1 MIRLSRLADYGL
13 VLMGRM
19 AAKPATVHT
28 AVGLSEET
36 QLPMPTV
43 AKLLVRLTQGG
54 LLLSH
59 RGARGGYQLARPP
72 AEISVGDIVVAVDGP
87 IALTQCLEHGAAGAC
102 DVEPIC
108 PTRRGWN
115 RLNDAVKRAFSEVS
129 LAELAQ
135 PYSNL
140 TQPEPIRFGAESRDA
155 TSR

>member
-19 AAKPATVHT
+19 AARPATVHT
-28 AVGLSEET
+28 AVGLAEET

-59 RGARGGYQLARPP
+59 RGAKGGYQLARPP

-87 IALTQCLEHGAAGAC
+87 IALTQCLEHGTGAC

-135 PYSNL
+135 PTPL
-140 TQPEPIRFGAESRDA
+140 FQPKDRVQHGAEAREV
-155 TSR
+155 

>member
-19 AAKPATVHT
+19 AARPANVHT
-28 AVGLSEET
+28 ALGLSEDT

-54 LLLSH
+54 LLISH
-59 RGARGGYQLARPP
+59 RGAKGGYELARGPSDITV
-72 AEISVGDIVVAVDGP
+72 ADIVVAVDGP

-115 RLNDAVKRAFSEVS
+115 RLNDAVKRALTEVS

-135 PYSNL
+135 PMPL
-140 TQPEPIRFGAESRDA
+140 LQPQARFGGEAEPDGVKP
-155 TSR
+155 

>member
-19 AAKPATVHT
+19 AIRPATVHT
-28 AVGLSEET
+28 ALGLSDDT

-54 LLLSH
+54 LLVSH
-59 RGARGGYQLARPP
+59 RGAKGGYELARPP
-72 AEISVGDIVVAVDGP
+72 STITVADIVVAVDGP
-87 IALTQCLEHGAAGAC
+87 IALTQCLEHGAGPC

-115 RLNDAVKRAFSEVS
+115 RLNEAVKRALADVS

-135 PYSNL
+135 PPSPM
-140 TQPEPIRFGAESRDA
+140 QPQARFGIESEPRDVVK
-155 TSR
+155 S

>member
-19 AAKPATVHT
+19 AARPAAVHT
-28 AVGLSEET
+28 AMGLAEET

-54 LLLSH
+54 LLISH
-59 RGARGGYQLARPP
+59 RGAKGGYELASSP
-72 AEISVGDIVVAVDGP
+72 AAISVGGIVVAVDGP
-87 IALTQCLEHGAAGAC
+87 IALTQCLEHGEGAC

-115 RLNDAVKRAFSEVS
+115 RLNEAVKRALYEVS
-129 LAELAQ
+129 LAEL
-135 PYSNL
+135 
-140 TQPEPIRFGAESRDA
+140 TQPVPALPTNDPIRNGAEARDA
-155 TSR
+155 

>member
-19 AAKPATVHT
+19 AARPAPGHN
-28 AVGLSEET
+28 ALGLSDET

-54 LLLSH
+54 LLVSH
-59 RGARGGYQLARPP
+59 RGAKGGYQLARPP

-87 IALTQCLEHGAAGAC
+87 IALTQCLEHGAGPC

-115 RLNDAVKRAFSEVS
+115 RLNDAVKRALTEVS

-135 PYSNL
+135 PMPPLELQS
-140 TQPEPIRFGAESRDA
+140 TFHIGPEPGDIAKQ
-155 TSR
+155 

>member
-28 AVGLSEET
+28 AVGLSDET

-87 IALTQCLEHGAAGAC
+87 IALTQCLEHGAGPC

-115 RLNDAVKRAFSEVS
+115 RLNDAVKRALTEVS

-135 PYSNL
+135 PMPL
-140 TQPEPIRFGAESRDA
+140 PQPQARFGVEAEPRDVVK
-155 TSR
+155 S

>member
-72 AEISVGDIVVAVDGP
+72 AEISVGDIVVAVDGA
-87 IALTQCLEHGAAGAC
+87 IALTQCLEHGAGPC

-108 PTRRGWN
+108 PTRRGWH
-115 RLNDAVKRAFSEVS
+115 RLNDAVKRALTEVS

-135 PYSNL
+135 PMPL
-140 TQPEPIRFGAESRDA
+140 LQPQARFGVEPEPRDIVKP
-155 TSR
+155 

>member
-19 AAKPATVHT
+19 AARPATVHT
-28 AVGLSEET
+28 ALGLSDET

-54 LLLSH
+54 LLVSH
-59 RGARGGYQLARPP
+59 RGAKGGYQLARPP

-87 IALTQCLEHGAAGAC
+87 IALTQCLEHGAGAC

-115 RLNDAVKRAFSEVS
+115 RLNDAVKRALTEVS

-135 PYSNL
+135 PMPPVEL
-140 TQPEPIRFGAESRDA
+140 QAPFHIGPEPGDIAKP
-155 TSR
+155 

>member
-72 AEISVGDIVVAVDGP
+72 VEISVGDIVVAVDGP
-87 IALTQCLEHGAAGAC
+87 IALTQCLEHGAGPC

-115 RLNDAVKRAFSEVS
+115 RLNDAVKRALTEVS

-135 PYSNL
+135 PSPIL
-140 TQPEPIRFGAESRDA
+140 PQPQPMGLRADVRDA
-155 TSR
+155 

>member
-19 AAKPATVHT
+19 AIQPATVHT
-28 AVGLSEET
+28 ALGLSEDT

-54 LLLSH
+54 LLISH
-59 RGARGGYQLARPP
+59 RGAKGGYELARAPS
-72 AEISVGDIVVAVDGP
+72 AMTVADIVVAVDGP
-87 IALTQCLEHGAAGAC
+87 IALTQCLEHGAGPC

-115 RLNDAVKRAFSEVS
+115 RLNEAVKHALAEVS
-129 LAELAQ
+129 LAELVQ
-135 PYSNL
+135 PL
-140 TQPEPIRFGAESRDA
+140 ALMQPQPRLGPAEA
-155 TSR
+155 AEIVKP

>member
-19 AAKPATVHT
+19 AAKPVTVHT

-87 IALTQCLEHGAAGAC
+87 IALTQCLEHGAGPC

-135 PYSNL
+135 PVPML
-140 TQPEPIRFGAESRDA
+140 QAQARFGVEPEARGIVK
-155 TSR
+155 T